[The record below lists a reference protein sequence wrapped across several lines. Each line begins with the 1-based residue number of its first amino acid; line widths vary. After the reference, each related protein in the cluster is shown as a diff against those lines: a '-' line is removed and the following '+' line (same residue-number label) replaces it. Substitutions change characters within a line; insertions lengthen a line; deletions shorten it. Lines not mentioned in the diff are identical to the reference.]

1 VAPVKAA
8 QFQAQRQLSPS
19 DFKKKVLINIVFVRF
34 SESLG
39 YMVKTSQRHA
49 ARKNVNVGQKTR
61 NQK

>member
-8 QFQAQRQLSPS
+8 QFQAQRQLSPP

-39 YMVKTSQRHA
+39 YMGKTSQRHA
-49 ARKNVNVGQKTR
+49 ARKHVNVGQKTR
-61 NQK
+61 N